1 MEKKDNKNL
10 IQKYLGL
17 AAQFIA
23 AILIGVFLGKYL
35 DKKFIAGKYL
45 FTWILPMVFIF
56 AILFSVVRDVFKDK

>member
-1 MEKKDNKNL
+1 MEKKNNQNL

-23 AILIGVFLGKYL
+23 AILIGVFLGKFL
-35 DKKFIAGKYL
+35 DKKFSSGKYL
-45 FTWILPMVFIF
+45 FTWILPMLFIF